1 MMIKLNT
8 QPTVLDYLKEITQQL
23 DELKK
28 ALNEI
33 PTATAEL
40 AVAMPQNITDK
51 KIEYRDADNQPTIQE
66 EKKELKQS
74 VKGRKKKIED

>member
-1 MMIKLNT
+1 MIKLNA

-28 ALNEI
+28 ALNEV
-33 PTATAEL
+33 PAAASEL

-51 KIEYRDADNQPTIQE
+51 KIEYRDADNSVATKE

-74 VKGRKKKIED
+74 VKGRKKKVED